1 MNRNIIRRWINE
13 YLDGEIG
20 LADKAELERM
30 MAQDPALRKEYK
42 DLRKIGL
49 YLGSMPEVQ
58 VHPYRFRQRVLAAV
72 DGQRGYFT
80 PQRAFAGA
88 MLVFLIVITVTFGL
102 FVYQQRMGMGKEFI
116 AGSAELNAANA
127 SRTDYRFD
135 LVTNVSAAEFLNRL
149 ALESQ
154 LGMNDR
160 NLLGIFVTQ
169 TSVFEGAVCDPN
181 GGLHPITFATRLPAS
196 LIVRVTPQQALGLA
210 GIASEL
216 AGARLAPAAT
226 SSQGE
231 TIDLKSYIA
240 SHPGADLIPLHV
252 VFK

>member
-1 MNRNIIRRWINE
+1 VNRNIIRRWINE

-20 LADKAELERM
+20 LADKAELERL

-49 YLGSMPEVQ
+49 HLGAMPEVQ
-58 VHPYRFRQRVLAAV
+58 VHPYRFRRRVLAAV
-72 DGQRGYFT
+72 DSQRGYFT

-102 FVYQQRMGMGKEFI
+102 FVYQQRMGMGKEFV
-116 AGSAELNAANA
+116 ASTSELNAATA
-127 SRTDYRFD
+127 SLTDYRFD
-135 LVTNVSAAEFLNRL
+135 LVTNVSAADFFNRL

-154 LGMNDR
+154 LGMRDR
-160 NLLGIFVTQ
+160 DLLSVFVTQ
-169 TSVFEGAVCDPN
+169 TSVFEGAVCNPD
-181 GGLHPITFATRLPAS
+181 GGMRPVTFANRLPLS

-210 GIASEL
+210 AIAGEL
-216 AGARLAPAAT
+216 AGSRLAPGAT

-231 TIDLKSYIA
+231 TIDLRTYIA
-240 SHPGADLIPLHV
+240 MHPGADLIPLQV